1 MNKKTDLPE
10 IQEFLGRY
18 LDAAEKIRSEKDYV
32 ASLRSIVENTTT
44 HLSFTAG
51 RNPSKPTDKLENT
64 MIDIVEEERKL
75 SVRLHELALIQA
87 SVVSLISKVPDAKMQ
102 KLLYCKYV
110 EGMKMNE
117 IAEELDISRPGTYL
131 LFGKALKTAESIYR
145 SQPVLDNF
153 RQN

>member
-44 HLSFTAG
+44 HLSLTAG
-51 RNPSKPTDKLENT
+51 RNPSRSSDTFEKT

-75 SVRLHELALIQA
+75 SVKLHELALVQA
-87 SVVSLISKVPDAKMQ
+87 SVINVIRKVSDAKMQ

-117 IAEELDISRPGTYL
+117 ISEELDISRPGAYL
-131 LFGKALKTAESIYR
+131 LFGNALKAAESIYR
-145 SQPVLDNF
+145 SQTVLDTF
-153 RQN
+153 RQD

>member
-51 RNPSKPTDKLENT
+51 RNPSKTTDKLENT

-75 SVRLHELALIQA
+75 SVKLHELALVQA
-87 SVVSLISKVPDAKMQ
+87 SVINVIRKVSDAKMQ

-110 EGMKMNE
+110 DGMKMNE
-117 IAEELDISRPGTYL
+117 IAEELDISRPGAYI
-131 LFGKALKTAESIYR
+131 LFGNALKAAESIYS
-145 SQPVLDNF
+145 SQTVLDTF
-153 RQN
+153 RQD

>member
-10 IQEFLGRY
+10 IQEYLGRY

-51 RNPSKPTDKLENT
+51 RNPSRSSDTFEKT

-75 SVRLHELALIQA
+75 SVKLHKLALVQA
-87 SVVSLISKVPDAKMQ
+87 SVVSVISKVPDAKMQ

-117 IAEELDISRPGTYL
+117 IAEELEISRPGAYIL
-131 LFGKALKTAESIYR
+131 LGKALKAAESIYR
-145 SQPVLDNF
+145 SQTVLDTF
-153 RQN
+153 RQD

>member
-10 IQEFLGRY
+10 IQEYIGRY

-44 HLSFTAG
+44 HLSLTAG
-51 RNPSKPTDKLENT
+51 RNPSRSSDTFEKT

-75 SVRLHELALIQA
+75 SVKLHKLALVQA
-87 SVVSLISKVPDAKMQ
+87 SVVSVISKVPDAKMQ

-117 IAEELDISRPGTYL
+117 IAEELEISRPGAYIL
-131 LFGKALKTAESIYR
+131 LGKALKAAESIYR
-145 SQPVLDNF
+145 SQTVLDTF
-153 RQN
+153 RQD

>member
-51 RNPSKPTDKLENT
+51 RNPSKTTDKLENT

-87 SVVSLISKVPDAKMQ
+87 LAGILTPAQALIPLRAPAPMQAPVP
-102 KLLYCKYV
+102 
-110 EGMKMNE
+110 
-117 IAEELDISRPGTYL
+117 P
-131 LFGKALKTAESIYR
+131 R
-145 SQPVLDNF
+145 SA
-153 RQN
+153 

>member
-10 IQEFLGRY
+10 IQEYLGRY

-44 HLSFTAG
+44 HLSLTAG
-51 RNPSKPTDKLENT
+51 RNPSKTTDKFEKT

-75 SVRLHELALIQA
+75 SVKLHKLALVQA
-87 SVVSLISKVPDAKMQ
+87 SVVSVISKVPDAKMQ

-117 IAEELDISRPGTYL
+117 IAEELEISRPGAYIL
-131 LFGKALKTAESIYR
+131 LGKALKAAESIYH
-145 SQPVLDNF
+145 SQADSDTF
-153 RQN
+153 RQD